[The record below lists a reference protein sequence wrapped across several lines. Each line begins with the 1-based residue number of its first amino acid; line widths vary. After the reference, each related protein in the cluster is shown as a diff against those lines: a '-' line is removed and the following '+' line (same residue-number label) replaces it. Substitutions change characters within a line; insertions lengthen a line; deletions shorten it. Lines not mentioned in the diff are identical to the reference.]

1 MAIAKKQHLDGLR
14 SCPPSF
20 LAAAVTTSGELSKDF
35 LFLHQW
41 LTARYR
47 EKLMR
52 EGDRDDGMKVH
63 DLTPAFRANLRVSI
77 CVPVAIARGMAMQLL
92 AAGLPGKCTR
102 NAPAL
107 LPTPDLGA
115 EIEGDSDSD
124 EQILQ
129 LLADADDE
137 AKESDNTTAIED
149 GAF

>member
-1 MAIAKKQHLDGLR
+1 
-14 SCPPSF
+14 
-20 LAAAVTTSGELSKDF
+20 
-35 LFLHQW
+35 
-41 LTARYR
+41 
-47 EKLMR
+47 MR

-77 CVPVAIARGMAMQLL
+77 CVAIARGMAMQLL

-115 EIEGDSDSD
+115 GIEGDSDSDEVAITTD

-129 LLADADDE
+129 LLADADE
-137 AKESDNTTAIED
+137 ASELDNTTAIED